1 MFLGLTLITLSS
13 LRAYS
18 DGDGHDLIPVITVLV
33 MSILLTIIAL
43 MCEIPVV
50 VAQCRS
56 SQILNNRRFR
66 ILV

>member
-33 MSILLTIIAL
+33 MNILLTTIAL

-56 SQILNNRRFR
+56 SKILNNRRFR